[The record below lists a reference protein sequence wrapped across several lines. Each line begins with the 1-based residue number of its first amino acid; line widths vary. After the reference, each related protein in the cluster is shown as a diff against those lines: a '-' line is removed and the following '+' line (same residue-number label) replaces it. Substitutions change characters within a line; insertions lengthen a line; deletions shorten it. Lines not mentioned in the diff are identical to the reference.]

1 MSKSVQMLKKNNEIR
16 HDWQTQD
23 VLSLMNQ
30 PLNDLLFQAQTIH
43 RKYFDAN
50 TIQLSTLLNIKQG
63 GCPEDCAYCP
73 QSVRYETEVNA
84 EAMLSIDK
92 VIIAA
97 GKAKQEGATRFCM
110 GAAWRSPKEKDFKVV
125 LAMVREVKSLGMET
139 CVTMGMLDD
148 DQTSRLKQ
156 AGLDYYNHNL
166 DCSESFYETIIS
178 TRDYKD
184 RLRTLASVRDAGI
197 NVCSGGIIGMGEGE
211 SDRAEMLCTLANL
224 EKHPESVPINLLVKV
239 KGTPLADEED
249 LDPFDMVRMIA
260 TARIMMPAAY
270 VRLSAGRAEMNDEH
284 QALCY
289 LAGANSIFYG
299 DELLTTENPALEK
312 DRRLFDRLGIN
323 ALQ

>member
-1 MSKSVQMLKKNNEIR
+1 MSKSVQVFKKNNEIR
-16 HDWQTQD
+16 HNWQTQD

-125 LAMVREVKSLGMET
+125 LAMVIEVKSLGMET

-197 NVCSGGIIGMGEGE
+197 NVCSGGIIGMGEGG

-260 TARIMMPAAY
+260 TARIMMPVAY

>member
-1 MSKSVQMLKKNNEIR
+1 MSKSVQVLKKNNEIR

-125 LAMVREVKSLGMET
+125 LAMVKEVKSLGMET